1 MWNYLGR
8 RLLTSISILIGVSI
22 FTFMILHFVP
32 GDPVRV
38 LIGRQSVSPERIE
51 ELREEMGFNDSLPV
65 QYLHYIERVF
75 KGDMGRSMKTN
86 RPVFE
91 SIMEQF
97 PSTLKLALFAL
108 LLSTIFGILVGA
120 LSAAAYGSW
129 LDRAISM
136 ICLAGISIPPYFLG
150 LLLILFFAVR
160 NNWLPSVAK
169 TDDFVG
175 MILPAITLAVG
186 EGCWLARLVRS
197 SIVNELN
204 KTYQTLATAKGNT
217 PAAVLFKHVLPNSL
231 IPIATAISI
240 QSVYLLAGSVVVE
253 SIFARQGI
261 GRLAVVAIQNR
272 DFPLVQGTISLI
284 AVLYV
289 VINTL
294 TDLFYAVVDPRVR
307 LA

>member
-1 MWNYLGR
+1 MWNYLVR

-38 LIGRQSVSPERIE
+38 LIGRQSASPERIE
-51 ELREEMGFNDSLPV
+51 VLREEMGFNKPLPV
-65 QYLHYIERVF
+65 QYWNYIQRVF

-97 PSTLKLALFAL
+97 PSTFKLAVFAL
-108 LLSTIFGILVGA
+108 SLSTLFGILIGA
-120 LSAAAYGSW
+120 LSAATYGSL
-129 LDRAISM
+129 LDRFISFF
-136 ICLAGISIPPYFLG
+136 CLTGISIPPYFLG
-150 LLLILFFAVR
+150 LLLILFFAVQ
-160 NNWLPSVAK
+160 NNWLPAIAN
-169 TDDFVG
+169 TDNFVG

-186 EGCWLARLVRS
+186 EACWLARLVRS

-204 KTYQTLATAKGNT
+204 KNYQTLALAKGNS
-217 PAAVLFKHVLPNSL
+217 ASAVLWKHVLPNSL

-253 SIFARQGI
+253 AIFARQGI

-284 AVLYV
+284 AILYV

-294 TDLFYAVVDPRVR
+294 TDLFYAAVDPRVR